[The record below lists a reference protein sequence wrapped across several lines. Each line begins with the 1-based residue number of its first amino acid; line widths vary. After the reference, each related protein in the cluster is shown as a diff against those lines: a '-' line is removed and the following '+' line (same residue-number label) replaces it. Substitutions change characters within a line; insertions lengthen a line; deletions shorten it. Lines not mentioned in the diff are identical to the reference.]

1 VVGDGLEREGR
12 HDVSPRLRRRRE
24 DLHEVAHRDL
34 VRRQLQQRPPGAARG
49 RRVPAAA
56 AADPREQAHA
66 PPPPGTEGFEIRS
79 PSFFFSRLGD
89 EASGGSEE
97 RVVKEVWG
105 SGGWASHSRAFIFLW
120 PASAAFELNEFC
132 SQNCGL
138 GVWSSGLGLS
148 S

>member
-56 AADPREQAHA
+56 AAAADPREQAHA

-79 PSFFFSRLGD
+79 PCFFFSRLGD

-105 SGGWASHSRAFIFLW
+105 SGGWASHSRAFIFFG
-120 PASAAFELNEFC
+120 PAACLHKFVGWVC
-132 SQNCGL
+132 
-138 GVWSSGLGLS
+138 VVSSGLGLS
-148 S
+148 SLKF